1 MSNRTYNN
9 GNLMLEPL
17 KLVIPS
23 EHPMFVKEEDII
35 GAVLLIRLQGFT
47 AEILFHG
54 STPCGRG
61 GGEHSSKCSI

>member
-1 MSNRTYNN
+1 
-9 GNLMLEPL
+9 MLEPL
-17 KLVIPS
+17 KLVISS

-61 GGEHSSKCSI
+61 GGRGT